1 MRYAVGLTT
10 RPQQGM
16 RMRKHKKRDL
26 EKITV
31 DRKIVEGLRDGR
43 SLTSLT
49 KSTGKGKGY
58 IIKIRDMALDYGFIE
73 IVCAVTRTF
82 KASAKV
88 IPPYPEALFP
98 LRDGRSEKLSE
109 TDLLLDPK
117 REWIKERIELGWS
130 PQTVFEELPLSVPRS
145 NFYRYL
151 HRHKLRDNAPTR
163 NVMELIHAPAE
174 CLQVDWGK
182 LFDVVDPVTSKKKT
196 IWIFIGILG
205 HSRYEMARAVENLN
219 FETTMEI
226 LISMFEELGGVPRKV
241 TSDNPKVFVQKAD
254 NYEALLNP
262 AFERFAS
269 HYGFTVEALPPAS
282 PEKKGKVERMVPVKR
297 RLFESYEKDS
307 YTLADA
313 QAHLD
318 RKMVITNERKHGTHL
333 QKPIEVFISDEAALL
348 KSLPVLR
355 YELETITRSTVRADG
370 YVRFANK
377 YYRVDARLKGEIA
390 LAIGNSEQVSI
401 YCKGRLL
408 EVYEKI
414 QDKFTTKA
422 CKDHY
427 KESWEKTLED
437 HGHYL
442 KRAEAIGGN
451 VERFIGIVLARGEG
465 FVDTKVVWGILTLNK
480 KYSNADIDKACLSAL
495 EISQVNLATVR
506 QLLNII
512 AKPKEKEIQQEEQ
525 ITAQTVG
532 GKFAR
537 PVSEYK
543 KHLILVH
550 SQSELS

>member
-1 MRYAVGLTT
+1 MK
-10 RPQQGM
+10 
-16 RMRKHKKRDL
+16 KHKKKDL

-58 IIKIRDMALDYGFIE
+58 VIKIRDMALDYGYIE
-73 IVCAVTRTF
+73 IVDAVTRVF
-82 KASAKV
+82 KSSSKI
-88 IPPYPEALFP
+88 IPPFPEALFP

-151 HRHKLRDNAPTR
+151 HRHQLRARVPVR

-182 LFDVVDPVTSKKKT
+182 LFDVIDPITNKKKT
-196 IWIFIGILG
+196 IWIFIGVLG
-205 HSRYEMARAVENLN
+205 HSRYEMARVVEKLD
-219 FETTMEI
+219 FETTIELLM
-226 LISMFEELGGVPRKV
+226 SMFEELGGVPRKV
-241 TSDNPKVFVQKAD
+241 TSDNPKVFVQEASD
-254 NYEALLNP
+254 YEALLNP
-262 AFERFAS
+262 GFERFAS
-269 HYGFTVEALPPAS
+269 HYGFIVEALPPAA

-297 RLFESYEKDS
+297 RLFESYNLNN
-307 YTLADA
+307 YTLKNA
-313 QAHLD
+313 QEHLD
-318 RKMVITNERKHGTHL
+318 RKMTITNERKHGTHL
-333 QKPIEVFISDEAALL
+333 QKPIEVFINDEASLL
-348 KSLPVLR
+348 KPLPILR
-355 YELETITRSTVRADG
+355 YECEMITRSTVRSDG

-377 YYRVDARLKGEIA
+377 YYRVDIRLKGEIA
-390 LAIGNSEQVSI
+390 LVIGNSEQVCI

-414 QDKFTTKA
+414 QDKFTTKS

-427 KESWEKTLED
+427 KESWEKTLQD

-442 KRAEAIGGN
+442 RRAEVIGAN
-451 VERFIGIVLARGEG
+451 AQRFIDIILARGEG
-465 FVDTKVVWGILTLNK
+465 FVDTRAVWGLLTLNK
-480 KYSNADIDKACLSAL
+480 KYNNTDIDKACLSAL
-495 EISQVNLATVR
+495 ELSQVNLRTVR
-506 QLLNII
+506 QLLNIM
-512 AKPKEKEIQQEEQ
+512 AKPKEKEIQKNDLT
-525 ITAQTVG
+525 TAQAVG

-537 PVSEYK
+537 PMSEYK
-543 KHLILVH
+543 KHLTLVH
-550 SQSELS
+550 SQSEL